1 MVKPGASAP
10 KHEQHHLHPMPGAP
24 QSVATSQSCHLI
36 AEVAVDQETGE
47 DAEEAGFEDAKQVL
61 LLQSRPGNLTSGPEE
76 QGRGCTRHGQRELG
90 ESKFPGLP
98 IGRTNIRKGH
108 GNLHAGP

>member
-1 MVKPGASAP
+1 MRSEARNSIICIRCPVLLKASQP
-10 KHEQHHLHPMPGAP
+10 P
-24 QSVATSQSCHLI
+24 QSCHLI

-61 LLQSRPGNLTSGPEE
+61 LLQSHQAILAVD
-76 QGRGCTRHGQRELG
+76 QRSRAAAAPVTAS
-90 ESKFPGLP
+90 ESWVSPSSLVC
-98 IGRTNIRKGH
+98 RLADTNIRKGH